1 MFVAYSIEKGTTHCS
16 NIDQSSKFFISPC
29 NLLLFDILCQ
39 VHVHTCTRSQRFIEN
54 MIWHPVSGMI
64 MVKKLYCYI
73 YCLFYHNSTIADFKI
88 LDINLCKIIQ
98 NVACFYFQVSWFTW
112 IHTTAVSESSE
123 THTSWLW
130 GQETETCAKGLFYVW
145 WSCSQIFY
153 AISNSIG
160 LRDNTFGIDNFFSNI
175 DFYELHPKWEFR
187 MTY

>member
-73 YCLFYHNSTIADFKI
+73 YIVYSTIIPPLQIFLKI
-88 LDINLCKIIQ
+88 GYLCKIQ

-130 GQETETCAKGLFYVW
+130 GQETETCAKGLFNVW
-145 WSCSQIFY
+145 WSCSPIFY

-175 DFYELHPKWEFR
+175 DFYELHPKWEFW